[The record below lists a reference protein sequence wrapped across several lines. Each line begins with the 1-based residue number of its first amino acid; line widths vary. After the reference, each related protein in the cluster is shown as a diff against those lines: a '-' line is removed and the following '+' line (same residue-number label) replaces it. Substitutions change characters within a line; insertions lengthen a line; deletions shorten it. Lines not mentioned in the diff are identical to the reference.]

1 MEKLAGSKASVQMKV
16 IKRAIELG
24 GSIARAEVYDLGG
37 FESTRSLKGFT
48 RPVNRATLS
57 LRDSGELPE
66 DAEELLDPIYDTSV
80 RGYQRARGFRVPL
93 EIVKLFSEA

>member
-1 MEKLAGSKASVQMKV
+1 M
-16 IKRAIELG
+16 
-24 GSIARAEVYDLGG
+24 
-37 FESTRSLKGFT
+37 
-48 RPVNRATLS
+48 NRATLS

-66 DAEELLDPIYDTSV
+66 DAEELLEPIYDTSV